1 MTEAPALRAH
11 SLTDNPWWLLPPAF
25 ALFYPQT
32 VMALSESGKLLHRA
46 SGLGDA
52 VAWLSIAVAVALAYS
67 VPAVGISVAY
77 VLGRNDGTTSSEL
90 LARRLA
96 HLAVAAPSLFVLVGV
111 VFFLLHSNGESV
123 FWWGLWVPALLATAW
138 AAVRGRSE
146 ARVSATSNPIPL
158 RIAHGT
164 SALLIVVIFLGWHLL
179 NHASAAFN
187 PELNQAMM
195 LTLRKWYRSEFVQ
208 PVLVTLVLFQVISGA
223 ILWWKATR
231 GPVISIGHCR
241 RLPARS

>member
-52 VAWLSIAVAVALAYS
+52 VAWLSIAVAVALAYACRPS
-67 VPAVGISVAY
+67 ESALPMCWG
-77 VLGRNDGTTSSEL
+77 GTGTTSSEL